1 MADLIIDG
9 TSVISKTGSTVTYNA
24 GTIGDNVVFPS
35 GKFIPLKGITHS
47 DGSTSAVGSDVNMLS
62 ISIDLTNYE
71 NYILY
76 GWCHTAIAE
85 NSNHSNTSRI
95 RLKLNNG
102 STNKYFA
109 SQRQGNGVY
118 NGTPNDTNLITA
130 MSCSGYY
137 VIESAYATTC
147 TLYMNGG
154 INNSSG
160 QFSWGD
166 QGSYTFFDG
175 ETPNAGGTLGFLL
188 FHP

>member
-1 MADLIIDG
+1 MSSLKMG
-9 TSVISKTGSTVTYNA
+9 TATLATENA
-24 GTIGDNVVFPS
+24 GSIDINSGVNFPS

-47 DGSTSAVGSDVNMLS
+47 DGSTTAVGNDVDMLS
-62 ISIDLTNYE
+62 LSIDLTNYE

-76 GWCHTAIAE
+76 AWAHTAISE
-85 NSNHSNTSRI
+85 NSNHSNTIRI
-95 RLKLNNG
+95 RTKLNNG

-109 SQRQGNGVY
+109 TQRHGIGAYSNV
-118 NGTPNDTNLITA
+118 TWDTNTPA
-130 MSCSGYY
+130 MIGCQGYY

-154 INNSSG
+154 VNSAGG

-166 QGSYTFFDG
+166 QGSYTNFDG

>member
-9 TSVISKTGSTVTYNA
+9 TSVISKTGSTVSIAN
-24 GTIGDNVVFPS
+24 DVVFPS

-47 DGSTSAVGSDVNMLS
+47 DGSTSAVGNDVDMLS
-62 ISIDLTNYE
+62 LPIDLTNYE

-76 GWCHTAIAE
+76 AWAHTAISE
-85 NSNHSNTSRI
+85 NSNHSNTIRI
-95 RLKLNNG
+95 RTKLNNG

-109 SQRQGNGVY
+109 TQRHAIGAYSNV
-118 NGTPNDTNLITA
+118 TWDTNTPA
-130 MSCSGYY
+130 MIGCQGYY
-137 VIESAYATTC
+137 VIEAAYATTC

-154 INNSSG
+154 VNSAGG

-166 QGSYTFFDG
+166 QGSYTNFDG
-175 ETPNAGGTLGFLL
+175 ETPSAGGTLGFLL